1 MFTREYIST
10 KPNVRHL
17 KIGVFQGIVS
27 HQKALGMAVKIV
39 MFAHD
44 FGIAP
49 TFGGSTRALL
59 SFRL

>member
-1 MFTREYIST
+1 ME
-10 KPNVRHL
+10 PNVRHL

-27 HQKALGMAVKIV
+27 HQKALGMALKIV